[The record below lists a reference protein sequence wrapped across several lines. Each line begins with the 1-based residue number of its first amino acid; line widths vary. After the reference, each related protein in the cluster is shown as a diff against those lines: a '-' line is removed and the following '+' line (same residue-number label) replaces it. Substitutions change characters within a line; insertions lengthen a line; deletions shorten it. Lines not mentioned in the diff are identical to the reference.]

1 MVRTLLLATFA
12 VVISSCASAP
22 PPSPLLPAE
31 ASCRRALIAHR
42 EDWGGSKTEPV
53 DQVFHVRTIEG
64 EVTVE
69 GALWPGEVTYV
80 YVRPV
85 NQSGPTMVTVATE
98 EGRFR
103 IPEVPQGKYCF
114 ATSALGWRNRTGTI
128 IVSKHAPAD
137 ARIRLE
143 MEPS

>member
-1 MVRTLLLATFA
+1 M
-12 VVISSCASAP
+12 
-22 PPSPLLPAE
+22 
-31 ASCRRALIAHR
+31 
-42 EDWGGSKTEPV
+42 
-53 DQVFHVRTIEG
+53 FHVRTIEG

>member
-31 ASCRRALIAHR
+31 ESCRRALIAHR

-53 DQVFHVRTIEG
+53 DEAFYVRTIEG
-64 EVTVE
+64 DYTM
-69 GALWPGEVTYV
+69 GGLAFALDALLYL
-80 YVRPV
+80 RPV
-85 NQSGPTMVTVATE
+85 ARPGPIIAVSVDNET
-98 EGRFR
+98 GRFR
-103 IPEVPQGKYCF
+103 IPKVRQGVYCF
-114 ATSALGWRNRTGTI
+114 RTSALGWRNRTGTI